1 VLALLG
7 GGPYASAL
15 PARQLQALAYLPGE
29 LSHLD
34 HAIHTVFFGFDILCM
49 AYLVLRSKFLP
60 SAIGALL
67 AVDGAA
73 YVPFGTAG
81 VASSSSEGG

>member
-1 VLALLG
+1 MRALF
-7 GGPYASAL
+7 PRDNCR
-15 PARQLQALAYLPGE
+15 PLAYLPGE